1 MTNLH
6 ITVDSIAVLVFVVIL
21 VEFDKWNGETSRLVY
36 ITDALIYYM
45 TYSASKNILEWH
57 FRSNVVKS
65 AASSSRSS
73 SHFKILCQPN
83 KAVSYLSARDLST
96 TVGFF
101 LISVS
106 KILTANMTYQCIV
119 CDPFL
124 PAGFNLIVGCMYLLL
139 FAAFWDRCHRL
150 LDFSG
155 QAECTLDQPRDYT
168 SLRKFSRLGNN
179 STWILLHQHPN
190 CNLRLSLRNG
200 EKPFANND
208 KLAASNR
215 CWTMKMKII

>member
-1 MTNLH
+1 
-6 ITVDSIAVLVFVVIL
+6 
-21 VEFDKWNGETSRLVY
+21 
-36 ITDALIYYM
+36 M

-83 KAVSYLSARDLST
+83 KAVSYKSARDMST

-106 KILTANMTYQCIV
+106 KILTTNMTYQCIV

-124 PAGFNLIVGCMYLLL
+124 PAGFNLIVSNTY
-139 FAAFWDRCHRL
+139 CHACISCSL
-150 LDFSG
+150 
-155 QAECTLDQPRDYT
+155 QPFETDVTNCLTFLARRSAHLISHAIT
-168 SLRKFSRLGNN
+168 HLSENLEITQLGY
-179 STWILLHQHPN
+179 
-190 CNLRLSLRNG
+190 C
-200 EKPFANND
+200 
-208 KLAASNR
+208 
-215 CWTMKMKII
+215 CIIIQTAI